1 MKIAIYSGVIPS
13 TTFIENLIAGLAA
26 NHQIQLFGIV
36 KKHCRYSNSNI
47 RMFPLAQNKLR
58 LVFDSVMWL
67 LKLAL
72 FAPADYKLL
81 HQHIASLKD
90 PFGERLR
97 NWSKYGSVVYHR
109 PDLFHVQ
116 WSKGV
121 GEWLFLKQLFGIK
134 LVVSFRGSHMNF
146 SQIADPDLDREYALV
161 LPQYDGFHAV
171 SSDVLDNALKYKID
185 PTKAMVIH
193 PAVKPELLESFSIR
207 KRDGHT
213 LKIISVGRCHWVKGY
228 DVAIDACAILAK
240 NQVDFSYTI
249 VAGGDS
255 EELLFQ
261 INQLGLCNRVEIVP
275 ALPHHQVIEYYE
287 RSDLFLLPS
296 HAEGIA
302 NVLLEAM
309 ACGLPVISTRC
320 GGVADVILHGQ
331 NGWLV
336 PIRDPQA
343 IAGQILQFL
352 GLDSERVGEIVVAA
366 NRTILNGYLSTRQLA
381 QFETLYQQVCN
392 PKKYVS

>member
-13 TTFIENLIAGLAA
+13 TTFIENLIVGLAGQ
-26 NHQIQLFGIV
+26 HQIQLFGIV
-36 KKHCRYSNSNI
+36 KKHCRYSNPNI
-47 RMFPLAQNKLR
+47 RMFPLAQNKFR
-58 LVFDSVMWL
+58 LVFDSMMWL
-67 LKLAL
+67 LKLAF

-81 HQHIASLKD
+81 RRYIVGLKD
-90 PFGERLR
+90 PLGERLR
-97 NWSKYGSVVYHR
+97 NWSKYGSVVYQR
-109 PDLFHVQ
+109 PDVFHVQ

-146 SQIADPDLDREYALV
+146 SQITDLALDEEYARV

-171 SSDVLDNALKYKID
+171 SSDVLNNALKYQID
-185 PTKAMVIH
+185 PIRAMVIH
-193 PAVKPELLESFSIR
+193 PAVKPELLENFAIHER
-207 KRDGHT
+207 EGRT

-240 NQVDFSYTI
+240 HQVDFSYTI

-261 INQLGLCNRVEIVP
+261 INQLGLNRHVKIVP
-275 ALPHHQVIEYYE
+275 ALPHHQVIEYYKA
-287 RSDLFLLPS
+287 SDLFLLPS

-309 ACGLPVISTRC
+309 ACGLPVISTQC
-320 GGVADVILHGQ
+320 GGVTDVIHHGQ

-336 PIRDPQA
+336 PVRDA
-343 IAGQILQFL
+343 KAMAGQIMDFIAMDAAPVNRIVESAHQTIHEQFL
-352 GLDSERVGEIVVAA
+352 MP
-366 NRTILNGYLSTRQLA
+366 RQLK
-381 QFETLYQQVCN
+381 QFNELYHQVC
-392 PKKYVS
+392 K